1 MELTTSWQRV
11 AEGTYYNVNGSNVHA
26 NTRLYMKYGNRST
39 SENKDTIYW
48 EIRCAATPENKSW
61 ATYGYGYD
69 ESYSIYD
76 GNTWRASGTY
86 REGSY
91 PSDIVTNTEKLCTSG
106 SWTQYHNADGNWS
119 TTLTFNGSVY
129 GTSYTRY
136 PAISLPMIPR
146 QADINSAP
154 NFNTDENPTITYTNS
169 AGNNVTELVAGI
181 FDSNGQ
187 TAYAGYREISKTG
200 NSYTFYLS
208 DSERDALRNASTNN
222 QTSVRF
228 YIRTLIGGTYYYS
241 NLLRTATAV
250 YKKAEIQTAP
260 NFNDEESPTIT
271 YSNPEG
277 NKVTSLMACIS
288 LTTSRD
294 DISYRDIDKTGN
306 SYTFNLTESERTLLR
321 QACTS
326 NSRTVYFFIRTEIG
340 GNTYY
345 SNVQRE
351 LSLIN
356 ANPIFNE
363 FTFEDINETTT
374 NLTGNIR
381 DVIIGYSNIKATI
394 LPAHKAIA
402 RKEASMVKYRF
413 MAGGIT
419 ADADYSDDSIVNITL
434 NQVQSGV
441 FIMFA
446 IDNRNNAQAINRNA
460 RRIINYSQVA
470 KENIVVERTTGVS
483 KETTL
488 TFNGTWWNDDF
499 GNVTNSL
506 TATYKY
512 KKIGESSYITG
523 TTPLTLTIS
532 GNNYSFTGFI
542 AGDEG
547 NNGFDINYSYDIQ
560 VIVEDELS
568 SATFTTQLASGIP
581 HIAYAKD
588 GISIMGKYDDND
600 GGLLQVGGKNIL
612 KYSTSET
619 NTGKIWIDGKPIYR
633 KVVDLGSLPDTS
645 QKKVSHNISNL
656 DTVVFLSGM
665 TTGEMKYIIPQTRG
679 NQNYLEHQ
687 IGMWCNSTDITIET
701 GRDRTSTFAFA
712 IIEYTKTTD

>member
-26 NTRLYMKYGNRST
+26 NTRLYMKYGDRNTGENR
-39 SENKDTIYW
+39 DTIYW

-69 ESYSIYD
+69 EGYSIYD

-86 REGSY
+86 REGSW
-91 PSDIVTNTEKLCTSG
+91 PSDIVTNTEKLCASG

-187 TAYAGYREISKTG
+187 RAYAGYRDISKTG
-200 NSYTFYLS
+200 NSYTFNLTEA
-208 DSERDALRNASTNN
+208 ERNALRNASSND

-250 YKKAEIQTAP
+250 YKQAVLQTATD
-260 NFNDEESPTIT
+260 FTDEENPTIT
-271 YSNPEG
+271 YSNVEG
-277 NKVTSLMACIS
+277 NNVTSLKAYIEKDAYT
-288 LTTSRD
+288 LLVGLRD
-294 DISYRDIDKTGN
+294 VNKTGN
-306 SYTFNLTESERTLLR
+306 LSYTFNLTNEERTTLR
-321 QACTS
+321 QASTS
-326 NSRTVYFFIRTEIG
+326 NTLPVRFVIQTEIG
-340 GNTYY
+340 GHTYW
-345 SNVQRE
+345 SV
-351 LSLIN
+351 LSRTMTLVN
-356 ANPIFNE
+356 ANPTFNDYV
-363 FTFEDINETTT
+363 FEDINPTTVA
-374 NLTGNIR
+374 LTGNDQ
-381 DVIIGYSNIKATI
+381 DVIIGYSNVMATISTANKAT
-394 LPAHKAIA
+394 AN
-402 RKEASMVKYRF
+402 KEATMSKYRF
-413 MAGGIT
+413 ISGTMS
-419 ADADYSDDSIVNITL
+419 ADANYSSDSDVNVTL
-434 NQVQSGV
+434 NKVPSGV
-441 FIMFA
+441 FNLYA
-446 IDNRNNAQAINRNA
+446 IDNRNNSKSVEKTANN
-460 RRIINYSQVA
+460 IINYSDIT
-470 KENIVVERTTGVS
+470 KENISLERTTGVS

-499 GNVTNSL
+499 GDVTNSL

-568 SATFTTQLASGIP
+568 SATFTAQLSSGIP

-588 GISIMGKYDDND
+588 GISIMGKYND
-600 GGLLQVGGKNIL
+600 VLGGALQIEGQPVFESGSNINGSYI
-612 KYSTSET
+612 KYA
-619 NTGKIWIDGKPIYR
+619 DGTMICHKDHDFGSQSFYSSW
-633 KVVDLGSLPDTS
+633 GSLYETDALSLGNFPVEFVGNYPGVQIMARGAYFIERRYSPSLTS
-645 QKKVSHNISNL
+645 WGEFWAVRADNQTQNVSVSCIA
-656 DTVVFLSGM
+656 
-665 TTGEMKYIIPQTRG
+665 
-679 NQNYLEHQ
+679 
-687 IGMWCNSTDITIET
+687 IGKW
-701 GRDRTSTFAFA
+701 
-712 IIEYTKTTD
+712 K